1 MSRLPQ
7 LDCFLDMLC
16 CCCFFFLVWHKLIH
30 NCIVW
35 SSPPPLSVSLLPSL
49 SFFFLLSLPPL
60 SRIPLLSHVH
70 DEFVTPSV
78 LFSFFLP
85 SVLFYFCRLP
95 FFFPGLFYL
104 SRSLLIGSTSTQH
117 LCLPLLFL
125 LFSLFLHSLDD
136 DCILKPHP
144 YPQPF
149 LLFISSCLS
158 FYFFSLFCSVLF
170 FFFLFLFSTTFSFF
184 QVIHFSARIIS
195 YIFPSNTHVHTS
207 LFFSPPPSF
216 RCGREPARTA
226 GESFFLITEN
236 S

>member
-1 MSRLPQ
+1 
-7 LDCFLDMLC
+7 MLC

-49 SFFFLLSLPPL
+49 SFFQLSLPPL
-60 SRIPLLSHVH
+60 SWIPLLSHVH

-170 FFFLFLFSTTFSFF
+170 FFFSFFCSLLLFLFF
-184 QVIHFSARIIS
+184 RW
-195 YIFPSNTHVHTS
+195 YIFRHVLYHTYSPPTHTYIH
-207 LFFSPPPSF
+207 LFFFPHPPHLDVAENQPGLLE
-216 RCGREPARTA
+216 RA
-226 GESFFLITEN
+226 FF
-236 S
+236 